1 MSCCEAR
8 MMRLKV
14 CNEGKKWS
22 KEKRRRRGRER
33 EREER
38 RREGITGP
46 RLNIS
51 GATQLEG
58 WGGGGGGGGD
68 KQASPKQRPIVVAQ
82 VPIELHRSH

>member
-8 MMRLKV
+8 MRLKV

-58 WGGGGGGGGD
+58 WGGGQTG
-68 KQASPKQRPIVVAQ
+68 QP
-82 VPIELHRSH
+82 